1 MLPRLIVFDGPT
13 AAGKSAAGFRL
24 SQDLGY
30 QFFDTGLLFRVT
42 CWKALQTGDGP
53 YAEALCARIAAA
65 LELELLPPEP
75 DEARAG
81 RTSTVKVDGQDI
93 TWELRQPRV
102 DRLLPAVSAMAGVR
116 EALTERMRRIG
127 TAYQAGQ
134 GLAQGVVVVGRDVG
148 TVVFPDARCKFFLT
162 AQPSVRARRR
172 YAELKA
178 QGASVQLQAVLAD
191 LQERDRIDSTRR
203 LAPTKAASDAII
215 LDTTDLSLDATL
227 TALHSRL
234 RERFSAP

>member
-1 MLPRLIVFDGPT
+1 MFPRLIVFDGPT
-13 AAGKSAAGFRL
+13 AAGKSAVGFRL

-42 CWKALQTGDGP
+42 CWKAFQTGDGP
-53 YAEALCARIAAA
+53 YAEDLCARIAAA

-81 RTSTVKVDGQDI
+81 RTSTVKVDGRDI

-116 EALTERMRRIG
+116 KALTERMRRIG
-127 TAYQAGQ
+127 TAYQSGQ

-162 AQPSVRARRR
+162 AQPSVRAQRR

-178 QGASVQLQAVLAD
+178 QGASVQLQGILAD
-191 LQERDRIDSTRR
+191 LQERDRIDSTRP

-227 TALHSRL
+227 TALHSHL

>member
-1 MLPRLIVFDGPT
+1 
-13 AAGKSAAGFRL
+13 
-24 SQDLGY
+24 
-30 QFFDTGLLFRVT
+30 
-42 CWKALQTGDGP
+42 
-53 YAEALCARIAAA
+53 
-65 LELELLPPEP
+65 
-75 DEARAG
+75 
-81 RTSTVKVDGQDI
+81 
-93 TWELRQPRV
+93 
-102 DRLLPAVSAMAGVR
+102 MAGVR

-127 TAYQAGQ
+127 TAYQSGQ

-162 AQPSVRARRR
+162 AQPSVRAQRR

-191 LQERDRIDSTRR
+191 LQERDRIDSTRQ

-227 TALHSRL
+227 TALHSHL
-234 RERFSAP
+234 RERFAAPWPQRLPLC